1 MKQTLKISI
10 ARGGCRFAT
19 PLYLGGCYELSF
31 AGERADEA
39 DCVLFTKPRS
49 RTPNKEVGIDALA
62 ISVRELPNENP
73 VLNLNKQVL
82 LDWFKDCG
90 CCEVDATVDAH
101 CYVFNASGEVIAD
114 SDVCIEYMPVDFVID
129 AEGFA
134 KWDELRIRIVALEEQ
149 AREAQ
154 AKFDAQVAKNESLD
168 KTDAQNLIAATNDAT
183 RKSNETLDAA
193 KSYADAIM
201 NMVAKIQYVKCDAE
215 STEEK
220 QVYHRVL
227 ITKNAHGEH
236 TLAIN
241 ETPVSIEG
249 GDPETTR
256 YVYTDTNQQISGNK
270 TFTGNTNVKT
280 ASVDSNDTTAA
291 STAWV
296 GAKLLV
302 EFTSFLNRLLSTNNT
317 WTAKQIFSG
326 GLKGNLAGDVTGNV
340 TGDVTGNLTGDV
352 KGNVDATTLD
362 VTGAETHGGVETH
375 AGEETHNGN
384 EVHNGSVEI
393 INSVAPAVASDPDSI
408 ASTHGI
414 NVAYAWAMLGKYCKY
429 YGGLFRILDTN
440 LIQFALNGGVAHD
453 SDINSTAWREHDRQ
467 TGIFSWLCTVLEL
480 GSLQG
485 SDNLNKIV
493 FPNVTEV
500 KDRAFKYSHELYSAV
515 LSSCK
520 KIGEYSFACTKS
532 DGRGALELRAIY
544 APNVEEI
551 GAHAFERNQVLHNI
565 NEDEEATDF
574 GDTKLLGTVKFPKCV
589 SVGDYA
595 FYNTG
600 IYYYN
605 RPYYLLRYVDLP
617 VARYIGQYAFYDD
630 ANYGAR
636 PYKEV
641 KIGNKMEGGQYVVPL
656 GSVDGEIDTRNIIG
670 QYAFYGQS
678 DAVNGPLTKID
689 CPRTQVFGA
698 YCFYDCKYVTSDLN
712 IESAEE
718 IGDFA
723 FTFIGSAYSNA
734 QTFPQVGINIPN
746 CKNVGRCGLGN
757 GEDANSYYTFR
768 WIDAPSLETVA
779 YTGFMNQGNV
789 TKVNMPSLRHIG
801 QSAFNRCYSLCKS
814 FDENGDKD
822 FLEFPSCTEVGTNA
836 FYNCTGLATLK
847 MNNAATI
854 GSDAFYGCSSL
865 TNLHLENVTT
875 DKILSQISSWSLNG
889 NCRVHA
895 SGGSTIAY
903 VNNAWQVI

>member
-129 AEGFA
+129 TEGFA

-154 AKFDAQVAKNESLD
+154 AKFDAQVAKNELLD
-168 KTDAQNLIAATNDAT
+168 KTDAQNLIAAANDAT
-183 RKSNETLDAA
+183 RKSNDTLDAA

-362 VTGAETHGGVETH
+362 VTGEETHGGAETHEGTETH
-375 AGEETHNGN
+375 AGA
-384 EVHNGSVEI
+384 EVHNGLVKLNNVDAPSVGY
-393 INSVAPAVASDPDSI
+393 NSEKLADKKGVNQKFFWDAVTFLA
-408 ASTHGI
+408 
-414 NVAYAWAMLGKYCKY
+414 KYTDGSY
-429 YGGLFRILDTN
+429 RIGTEEEPVYD
-440 LIQFALNGGVAHD
+440 AAE
-453 SDINSTAWREHDRQ
+453 WRTHDRQ
-467 TGIFSWLCTVLEL
+467 VGYVNWVANAV
-480 GSLQG
+480 GSRCFFGKTTLAKA
-485 SDNLNKIV
+485 D

-500 KDRAFKYSHELYSAV
+500 KSSAFEGCTILTDIKFP
-515 LSSCK
+515 SCK
-520 KIGEYSFACTKS
+520 KIAPRGFWNCDKIWALSVDHFPLLERIENNAFNDASGLNWIGLPRCKVVDEDAFKAIGPVTNIELGSEVTDDELGDPAAIDAVLDQLPLNEAVATAYTALLTLVPNLKNTHTVFDGYIYDKDLLTKFHAPKMQVLGDISVHSCQTLS
-532 DGRGALELRAIY
+532 DVNLEKVLFIGGQAMSQIKYDGALPASI
-544 APNVEEI
+544 
-551 GAHAFERNQVLHNI
+551 Q
-565 NEDEEATDF
+565 
-574 GDTKLLGTVKFPKCV
+574 
-589 SVGDYA
+589 
-595 FYNTG
+595 
-600 IYYYN
+600 
-605 RPYYLLRYVDLP
+605 YLKIP
-617 VARYIGQYAFYDD
+617 ECRYIGYQAF
-630 ANYGAR
+630 G
-636 PYKEV
+636 
-641 KIGNKMEGGQYVVPL
+641 
-656 GSVDGEIDTRNIIG
+656 
-670 QYAFYGQS
+670 
-678 DAVNGPLTKID
+678 
-689 CPRTQVFGA
+689 
-698 YCFYDCKYVTSDLN
+698 
-712 IESAEE
+712 
-718 IGDFA
+718 
-723 FTFIGSAYSNA
+723 
-734 QTFPQVGINIPN
+734 
-746 CKNVGRCGLGN
+746 
-757 GEDANSYYTFR
+757 
-768 WIDAPSLETVA
+768 
-779 YTGFMNQGNV
+779 
-789 TKVNMPSLRHIG
+789 
-801 QSAFNRCYSLCKS
+801 
-814 FDENGDKD
+814 
-822 FLEFPSCTEVGTNA
+822 
-836 FYNCTGLATLK
+836 
-847 MNNAATI
+847 
-854 GSDAFYGCSSL
+854 SL
-865 TNLHLENVTT
+865 TNSHWVYPVAAIRADALKYVCCEAFYMARGLTQFYAPHLKRIANSTFWGCIELIGSSYTENGVTVGNANMVT
-875 DKILSQISSWSLNG
+875 FDECTHVGAAAFSGRGVTMAMTKISLNACEHIG
-889 NCRVHA
+889 NGAFNYCSNLTDVYLYSMNGNQLVQAPSSTDSVDASIGNWGLPTAAYSGTTESHTGVAVHCVNDA
-895 SGGSTIAY
+895 GQHIIVGYQGG
-903 VNNAWQVI
+903 WKVIGLE

>member
-19 PLYLGGCYELSF
+19 PLYIGGCYELSF

-82 LDWFKDCG
+82 LEWFKDCG

-114 SDVCIEYMPVDFVID
+114 SDVYIEYTPVDFAID
-129 AEGFA
+129 TEGFA

-168 KTDAQNLIAATNDAT
+168 KTDAQNLITAANDAT
-183 RKSNETLDAA
+183 RKSNDTLDAA

-270 TFTGNTNVKT
+270 TFTGDTNVKT

-302 EFTSFLNRLLSTNNT
+302 EFTSFLNRLLSTDNT

-326 GLKGNLAGDVTGNV
+326 GLKGNLTGDVTGNV

-375 AGEETHNGN
+375 AGA
-384 EVHNGSVEI
+384 EVHNGLVKLNNVDAPSVGY
-393 INSVAPAVASDPDSI
+393 NSEKLADKKGVNQKFFWDAVTFLA
-408 ASTHGI
+408 
-414 NVAYAWAMLGKYCKY
+414 KYTDGSY
-429 YGGLFRILDTN
+429 RIGTEEEPVYD
-440 LIQFALNGGVAHD
+440 AAE
-453 SDINSTAWREHDRQ
+453 WRTHDRQ
-467 TGIFSWLCTVLEL
+467 VGYVNWVANAV
-480 GSLQG
+480 GSRCFFGKTTLAKA
-485 SDNLNKIV
+485 D

-500 KDRAFKYSHELYSAV
+500 KSSAFEGCTILTNIKFP
-515 LSSCK
+515 SCK
-520 KIGEYSFACTKS
+520 KIAPRGFWNCDKIYAISSDHFPLLERIENNAFNDASGLNWIELPRCKVVDEDAFKAIGPVTNIELGSEVTDDELGDPTAIDAVLDQLPLNEDVATAYTALLTLVPNLKNTHTVFDGYIYDKDLLTKFHAPKMQVLGDISVHSCQTLS
-532 DGRGALELRAIY
+532 DVNLEKVLFIGGLAMSQIKYNGALPASI
-544 APNVEEI
+544 
-551 GAHAFERNQVLHNI
+551 Q
-565 NEDEEATDF
+565 
-574 GDTKLLGTVKFPKCV
+574 
-589 SVGDYA
+589 
-595 FYNTG
+595 
-600 IYYYN
+600 
-605 RPYYLLRYVDLP
+605 YLKIP
-617 VARYIGQYAFYDD
+617 ECRYIGYQAFGSLTSRYCVYPVAAIRADALKYVCCEAFYMARGLTQFYAPHLKRI
-630 ANYGAR
+630 ANSAFCGCIELVGSSYTENGVTVGNANMVTFDECTHVGATAFSGSGVTMAMTKISLNACER
-636 PYKEV
+636 
-641 KIGNKMEGGQYVVPL
+641 IGNGAFNYCSNLTDVYLYSMNGNQLVQAPSSTD
-656 GSVDGEIDTRNIIG
+656 SVDASIGNWGFPTTTYSGTTESHTGVAVHCVNDAGQHIIVG
-670 QYAFYGQS
+670 YQGGWK
-678 DAVNGPLTKID
+678 V
-689 CPRTQVFGA
+689 
-698 YCFYDCKYVTSDLN
+698 
-712 IESAEE
+712 
-718 IGDFA
+718 IG
-723 FTFIGSAYSNA
+723 
-734 QTFPQVGINIPN
+734 
-746 CKNVGRCGLGN
+746 
-757 GEDANSYYTFR
+757 
-768 WIDAPSLETVA
+768 LE
-779 YTGFMNQGNV
+779 
-789 TKVNMPSLRHIG
+789 
-801 QSAFNRCYSLCKS
+801 
-814 FDENGDKD
+814 
-822 FLEFPSCTEVGTNA
+822 
-836 FYNCTGLATLK
+836 
-847 MNNAATI
+847 
-854 GSDAFYGCSSL
+854 
-865 TNLHLENVTT
+865 
-875 DKILSQISSWSLNG
+875 
-889 NCRVHA
+889 
-895 SGGSTIAY
+895 
-903 VNNAWQVI
+903 